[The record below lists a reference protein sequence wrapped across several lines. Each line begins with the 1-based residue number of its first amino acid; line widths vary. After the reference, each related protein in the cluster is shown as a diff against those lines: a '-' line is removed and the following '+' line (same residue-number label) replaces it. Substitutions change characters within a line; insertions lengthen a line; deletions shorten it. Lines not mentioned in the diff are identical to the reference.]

1 MIAASFAI
9 ATVVATVTVDFMVEF
24 EDAEL
29 TMILK
34 LMGYMVLWM
43 QFLAPS
49 IFFVLFYAA
58 VYLAAITTVFFRHYE
73 GRKEFLQFGYLML
86 IAFVTFWYFLHQREL
101 KRFYEQQKAVGKE
114 IKAVKKEIEVTNV
127 LNLQ

>member
-9 ATVVATVTVDFMVEF
+9 ATAVATVTVDFMVEF

-58 VYLAAITTVFFRHYE
+58 VYLTAITTVFFRHYE
-73 GRKEFLQFGYLML
+73 DRKEFL
-86 IAFVTFWYFLHQREL
+86 
-101 KRFYEQQKAVGKE
+101 
-114 IKAVKKEIEVTNV
+114 
-127 LNLQ
+127 